1 MESFLKRN
9 SLLFLLTNVSLQHQ
23 NQIQRE
29 SKKFSSDYESN
40 FFSMSFVNYSKC
52 YDIFTGF

>member
-9 SLLFLLTNVSLQHQ
+9 SLLFLLTNISLQHQ

-40 FFSMSFVNYSKC
+40 FFSMSFKNYSKC